1 MRIPARAA
9 GPLVAMAIAAASFG
23 CIAPAAYAEN
33 ATAAVISDDGGHVVV
48 DVDLNGS
55 APVGDATEQA
65 DMKRMVVPLIASA
78 LLLDFLGCMMPLAL
92 VEDTKAFKVGVFL
105 IWAALVADS
114 VLMGLFYPRELAGV
128 NPLLAAGLESIC
140 LICAMYPLHGFAS
153 NLAPCG
159 IRVDTAAALAFI
171 DFLVTA
177 VGYVSLL
184 LGAIW
189 LIFF

>member
-1 MRIPARAA
+1 
-9 GPLVAMAIAAASFG
+9 
-23 CIAPAAYAEN
+23 
-33 ATAAVISDDGGHVVV
+33 
-48 DVDLNGS
+48 
-55 APVGDATEQA
+55 
-65 DMKRMVVPLIASA
+65 MVVPLIASA

-153 NLAPCG
+153 NMTPYSNAQSNTVAILAL
-159 IRVDTAAALAFI
+159 IDLFVTAA
-171 DFLVTA
+171 
-177 VGYVSLL
+177 GYISLL
-184 LGAIW
+184 LGTVW